1 MITYFYCVK
10 YSAKKL
16 LHFEI
21 PFGEPDVK
29 REGKDVT
36 IVTIGAVLYRA
47 MEAAKIL
54 EEKYGISAEV
64 IDSRSIVP
72 FNYEKVVASVKKTG
86 KVLIVGDACER
97 NSVMRDMASNITEM
111 CFDYL
116 DGPPVVVG
124 SRNWITPAFELEKSF
139 FPQASWIIDALH
151 EKIMPLPGHVAETNF
166 TDLEKIERAKRGV

>member
-1 MITYFYCVK
+1 
-10 YSAKKL
+10 
-16 LHFEI
+16 
-21 PFGEPDVK
+21 
-29 REGKDVT
+29 
-36 IVTIGAVLYRA
+36 

-54 EEKYGISAEV
+54 EEKYGVSAEV
-64 IDSRSIVP
+64 IDTRSIVP
-72 FNYEKVVASVKKTG
+72 FNYEKVVESVKKTG

-97 NSVMRDMASNITEM
+97 NSVMRDMASNLTEL

-151 EKIMPLPGHVAETNF
+151 EKIMPIPGYVPTQNF
-166 TDLEKIERAKRGV
+166 TEIEKIERSKKGI